1 MSKNGCGI
9 KNFYKKLKKLF
20 DRPSYVILHWVWQI
34 RKGTTMMFNRSISD
48 GLSITNSSSANPV
61 VRADL
66 VLGAAASGSVE
77 LPQRAVNEASS
88 AQQLPED
95 HQRLNQE
102 IKSLEKIRSTMASI
116 ERSKEKSAQLEQI
129 RSRLMLSYKSIG
141 DTGVAPVDVEGALRE
156 ASIADE
162 LLLGADAGE
171 QSEQP
176 VILGTKSSPPE
187 NQEIGVPDK
196 DRVLG
201 EIEAAIERIG
211 QLQQKLG
218 RVEQNGYDFLLGL
231 NISVSSLN
239 VARTQV
245 ADSTYSVAA
254 ASTAVE
260 KVLTNVRAAVAAHG
274 NASADLIRIVAQA

>member
-1 MSKNGCGI
+1 
-9 KNFYKKLKKLF
+9 
-20 DRPSYVILHWVWQI
+20 
-34 RKGTTMMFNRSISD
+34 MMFNRSISD

>member
-1 MSKNGCGI
+1 
-9 KNFYKKLKKLF
+9 
-20 DRPSYVILHWVWQI
+20 
-34 RKGTTMMFNRSISD
+34 MFNRSISD
-48 GLSITNSSSANPV
+48 VLPMVNSSSTNSV

-77 LPQRAVNEASS
+77 LPQHAVNVVSS
-88 AQQLPED
+88 AQQLPQD

-102 IKSLEKIRSTMASI
+102 TKSLEKIRSTIASI

-156 ASIADE
+156 ASSADE

-176 VILGTKSSPPE
+176 VILDTKSSLPE
-187 NQEIGVPDK
+187 KQEIGVPDK
-196 DRVLG
+196 ERVLG
-201 EIEAAIERIG
+201 EIEAAIDRIG

-218 RVEQNGYDFLLGL
+218 RAEQNGYDFLLGL

-245 ADSTYSVAA
+245 DDSSYSVAA

-260 KVLTNVRAAVAAHG
+260 KVLINVRAAVVAHG
-274 NASADLIRIVAQA
+274 NASADLVRIVAQA